1 MTEED
6 QKLVALA
13 ALHGA
18 RFYRLNPV
26 HNGSMWG
33 EESYPKISKWTIC
46 RAAEYYL
53 WQNGLRS
60 DAEHGDYDARTDYYD
75 KAQEVDAQFMASV
88 LA

>member
-18 RFYRLNPV
+18 RFYRREPNP
-26 HNGSMWG
+26 HGSLWSI
-33 EESYPKISKWTIC
+33 ESIPEVTKWTLG
-46 RAAEYYL
+46 RAAEWYL
-53 WQNGLRS
+53 WKNGLRS
-60 DAEHGDYDARTDYYD
+60 DAEHVDYNTRTDVYSE
-75 KAQEVDAQFMASV
+75 AQEIDATFLESA